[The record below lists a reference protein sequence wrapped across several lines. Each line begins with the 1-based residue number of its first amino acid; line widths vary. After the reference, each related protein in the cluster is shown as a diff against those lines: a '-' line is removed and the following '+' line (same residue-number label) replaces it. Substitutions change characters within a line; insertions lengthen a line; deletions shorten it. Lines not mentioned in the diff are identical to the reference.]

1 MKILL
6 LEHPRTV
13 CPERCNDIANTP
25 LSSCLHS
32 GYIAGML
39 RSEGH
44 EVDIM
49 EGFLDGLDYQEIE
62 RRMKVFEPDLLGV
75 HMVYHWQTD
84 TALYNFLHK
93 VKKEQLSS
101 YITAYG
107 YYPTTDFED
116 ILKQCP
122 DLDSVILGEPELTF
136 AKVVE
141 ALTKALTSQGS
152 LEVWQ
157 ESLKNF
163 PGLAQRDDLGRI
175 VSQRRE
181 LVGDLNDLPFP
192 VRTEALFRLPEVNLQ
207 GSRGCY
213 GGCTFCYINPFYG
226 QGSQWRGR
234 TPENIIM
241 EIDDLIG
248 KHKIKDFYFT
258 DPNFFGPGERGQQRA
273 LRLATLLKTRNI
285 RFGIEA
291 RVNDI
296 HEDTVSALVEAGL
309 RHILIGLESGS
320 DRSLKRINKMTTV
333 AQNERAIRILRQ
345 YGIEPNIGFIMFEP
359 DSSLVDIRVNFEFLK
374 RNDLM
379 KNLAITA
386 NMLYHHLIVLKGT
399 QAHRDLLE
407 AGRLQVQAST
417 YESVVALT
425 DPRVVVL
432 ALIMRRVTNF
442 LFDRMAGI
450 WGGKVLEPE
459 NAQERYVKING
470 LLVNLFENT
479 LETLEAEGQFT
490 EEQVETLVK
499 TTETGI
505 NGILSDRYCR
515 LKPI

>member
-39 RSEGH
+39 ISEGH
-44 EVDIM
+44 EVEII
-49 EGFLDGLDYQEIE
+49 EGFLDELDYQEIE
-62 RRMKVFEPDLLGV
+62 RRVIRIKPDMIGV

-84 TALYNFLHK
+84 TALYDFLHK
-93 VKKEQLSS
+93 VKVERPSS
-101 YITAYG
+101 YITVYG

-116 ILKQCP
+116 ILKQCS
-122 DLDSVILGEPELTF
+122 DIDSVILGEPELTF
-136 AKVVE
+136 AKLVE
-141 ALTKALTSQGS
+141 FLSDDSIIDISRQVS
-152 LEVWQ
+152 LE
-157 ESLKNF
+157 KF
-163 PGLAQRDDLGRI
+163 AGLAQMDASGAI

-181 LVGDLNDLPFP
+181 LVSDLNALPFP
-192 VRTEALFRLPEVNLQ
+192 VRTGALFRLPEVNLQ

-234 TPENIIM
+234 TPENILS
-241 EIDDLIG
+241 EIDDLIV

-258 DPNFFGPGERGQQRA
+258 DPNFFGPGEKGQQRA
-273 LRLATLLKTRNI
+273 LRLANLLKSRGI

-296 HEDTVSALVEAGL
+296 HDETISVLVEAGL

-333 AQNERAIRILRQ
+333 AQNERAIRILRR

-359 DSSLVDIRVNFEFLK
+359 DSSLEDIRVNFEFLK
-374 RNDLM
+374 KNDLM

-399 QAHRDLLE
+399 KAHRDLQE
-407 AGRLQVQAST
+407 AGRLEVQASS

-425 DPRVVVL
+425 DPKVVVL
-432 ALIMRRVTNF
+432 ALIMRRITNV
-442 LFDRMAGI
+442 LFERMAGI
-450 WGGKVLEPE
+450 WGGKVMEPE
-459 NAQERYVKING
+459 NAHERYTLVNG
-470 LLVNLFENT
+470 LLVSLFEHT
-479 LETLEAEGQFT
+479 LETLEAGGHFM
-490 EEQVETLVK
+490 EEQVETLIK
-499 TTETGI
+499 TTEKEM
-505 NGILSDRYCR
+505 NWILAGDISITND
-515 LKPI
+515 

>member
-6 LEHPRTV
+6 LEHPRNV

-39 RSEGH
+39 ISEEH
-44 EVDIM
+44 EVEII

-62 RRMKVFEPDLLGV
+62 RRVKAMQPDLIGV
-75 HMVYHWQTD
+75 HMVYHWQID
-84 TALYNFLHK
+84 KVLYDFLHK
-93 VKKEQLSS
+93 VKVEQLSS

-116 ILKQCP
+116 ILKQCQ
-122 DLDSVILGEPELTF
+122 DIDSVILGEPELTF

-141 ALTKALTSQGS
+141 AISGQDS
-152 LEVWQ
+152 LE
-157 ESLKNF
+157 KF
-163 PGLAQRDDLGRI
+163 PGLAQRDVLGTI

-181 LVGDLNDLPFP
+181 LVGDLNALPFP

-234 TPENIIM
+234 APENIIA
-241 EIDDLIG
+241 EIDDLIA
-248 KHKIKDFYFT
+248 KHKIENFYFT
-258 DPNFFGPGERGQQRA
+258 DPNFFGPGEKGQQRV
-273 LRLATLLKTRNI
+273 LRLATLLKSRNI

-296 HEDTVSALVEAGL
+296 HDETVSALVEAGL

-333 AQNERAIRILRQ
+333 AQNERAIRILRK

-359 DSSLVDIRVNFEFLK
+359 DSSLEDIRVNFEFLK

-399 QAHRDLLE
+399 KAHRDLQR
-407 AGRLQVQAST
+407 AGRLEVQAST
-417 YESVVALT
+417 YESLLCLT
-425 DPRVVVL
+425 DPKVAIL
-432 ALIMRRVTNF
+432 AMIMRRITNF
-442 LFDRMAGI
+442 LFDCMAGI
-450 WGGKVLEPE
+450 WGEKVMEPE
-459 NAQERYVKING
+459 NAQERYAKING
-470 LLVNLFENT
+470 SLVNLFENT
-479 LETLEAEGQFT
+479 LKTLETGGKFT
-490 EEQVETLVK
+490 DEQVETLVK
-499 TTETGI
+499 TGEKEI
-505 NGILSDRYCR
+505 SEILS
-515 LKPI
+515 

>member
-32 GYIAGML
+32 GYVAGML
-39 RSEGH
+39 ISEGH
-44 EVDIM
+44 EVEII

-62 RRMKVFEPDLLGV
+62 RRVKAIQPDMIGV

-84 TALYNFLHK
+84 TALYAFLHK
-93 VKKEQLSS
+93 VKAEQLSS

-107 YYPTTDFED
+107 YYPTTDLED
-116 ILKQCP
+116 ILQKCP
-122 DLDSVILGEPELTF
+122 DIDSVILGEPELTF
-136 AKVVE
+136 AMVVE
-141 ALTKALTSQGS
+141 ALTKDFTKTLTNQG
-152 LEVWQ
+152 
-157 ESLKNF
+157 LKNL
-163 PGLAQRDDLGRI
+163 PGLAQRDDSGMI
-175 VSQRRE
+175 VFQRRE
-181 LVGDLNDLPFP
+181 LVGDLNALPFP

-234 TPENIIM
+234 TPENIIA
-241 EIDDLIG
+241 EIDDLIAQ
-248 KHKIKDFYFT
+248 HKIKDFYFT
-258 DPNFFGPGERGQQRA
+258 DPNFFGPGEKGQQRA
-273 LRLATLLKTRNI
+273 LRLATLLKSRNI

-296 HEDTVSALVEAGL
+296 HEETVSALAEAGL

-320 DRSLKRINKMTTV
+320 DSSLKRINKMTTV

-359 DSSLVDIRVNFEFLK
+359 DSTLADIRVNFEFLK

-399 QAHRDLLE
+399 KAHRDLQE
-407 AGRLQVQAST
+407 AGRLEVQAST
-417 YESVVALT
+417 YESIVTLT
-425 DPRVVVL
+425 DPKVTSL
-432 ALIMRRVTNF
+432 AMIMRRITNF

-459 NAQERYVKING
+459 NAQDRYTKING
-470 LLVNLFENT
+470 LLVNLFEDSLVT
-479 LETLEAEGQFT
+479 LESGGEFT

-499 TTETGI
+499 TAEKEI
-505 NGILSDRYCR
+505 DGIL
-515 LKPI
+515 

>member
-1 MKILL
+1 
-6 LEHPRTV
+6 
-13 CPERCNDIANTP
+13 
-25 LSSCLHS
+25 
-32 GYIAGML
+32 
-39 RSEGH
+39 
-44 EVDIM
+44 
-49 EGFLDGLDYQEIE
+49 
-62 RRMKVFEPDLLGV
+62 
-75 HMVYHWQTD
+75 
-84 TALYNFLHK
+84 
-93 VKKEQLSS
+93 
-101 YITAYG
+101 
-107 YYPTTDFED
+107 
-116 ILKQCP
+116 
-122 DLDSVILGEPELTF
+122 
-136 AKVVE
+136 
-141 ALTKALTSQGS
+141 
-152 LEVWQ
+152 
-157 ESLKNF
+157 
-163 PGLAQRDDLGRI
+163 
-175 VSQRRE
+175 
-181 LVGDLNDLPFP
+181 
-192 VRTEALFRLPEVNLQ
+192 
-207 GSRGCY
+207 
-213 GGCTFCYINPFYG
+213 
-226 QGSQWRGR
+226 
-234 TPENIIM
+234 M

-417 YESVVALT
+417 YESIVTLT
-425 DPRVVVL
+425 DTKVAVL
-432 ALIMRRVTNF
+432 AMIMRRITNF

-450 WGGKVLEPE
+450 WGGKVIEPE
-459 NAQERYVKING
+459 NAQERYTKIND
-470 LLVNLFENT
+470 LLVKVFENT
-479 LETLEAEGQFT
+479 LKTLEVGGQFT

-499 TTETGI
+499 TTEQVI
-505 NGILSDRYCR
+505 NEILE
-515 LKPI
+515 

>member
-39 RSEGH
+39 TSEGH
-44 EVDIM
+44 DVEII

-62 RRMKVFEPDLLGV
+62 RRVKAMQPDMLGI

-84 TALYNFLHK
+84 SALYDFLHK
-93 VKKEQLSS
+93 VKAEQLSS

-116 ILKQCP
+116 ILKQCQ
-122 DLDSVILGEPELTF
+122 DIDSVILGEPELTF
-136 AKVVE
+136 AEV
-141 ALTKALTSQGS
+141 AKALTCQAS
-152 LEVWQ
+152 LED
-157 ESLKNF
+157 F
-163 PGLAQRDDLGRI
+163 PGLAQRDNSRAI

-181 LVGDLNDLPFP
+181 LVGDLNALPFP

-234 TPENIIM
+234 TPENIIA
-241 EIDDLIG
+241 EIDDLIA
-248 KHKIKDFYFT
+248 KHKIEDFYFT

-273 LRLATLLKTRNI
+273 LRLATLLKSRNI

-296 HEDTVSALVEAGL
+296 HDETVSALVEVGL

-333 AQNERAIRILRQ
+333 AQNERAIRILRK

-359 DSSLVDIRVNFEFLK
+359 DSSLEDIRVNFEFLK
-374 RNDLM
+374 RNDLL

-386 NMLYHHLIVLKGT
+386 NLLYHHLIVLKGT
-399 QAHRDLLE
+399 KAHRDLQS
-407 AGRLQVQAST
+407 AGRLEVQAST

-425 DPRVVVL
+425 DPKIAVL
-432 ALIMRRVTNF
+432 AMIMRRITNF

-450 WGGKVLEPE
+450 WGGKVIEPE
-459 NAQERYVKING
+459 NAQERYTKING
-470 LLVNLFENT
+470 LLVNLFDNT
-479 LETLEAEGQFT
+479 LVSLEAGGQYT

-499 TTETGI
+499 ATEKEI
-505 NGILSDRYCR
+505 NEILARES
-515 LKPI
+515 

>member
-1 MKILL
+1 
-6 LEHPRTV
+6 
-13 CPERCNDIANTP
+13 
-25 LSSCLHS
+25 
-32 GYIAGML
+32 
-39 RSEGH
+39 
-44 EVDIM
+44 M

-62 RRMKVFEPDLLGV
+62 RRVKAMQPDMLGV
-75 HMVYHWQTD
+75 HMVYHWQKD
-84 TALYNFLHK
+84 TALYDFLRK
-93 VKKEQLSS
+93 VKAEQLSS

-116 ILKQCP
+116 ILQQCS

-136 AKVVE
+136 AKLVE
-141 ALTKALTSQGS
+141 ALSKTFISQAG
-152 LEVWQ
+152 LE
-157 ESLKNF
+157 NF
-163 PGLAQRDDLGRI
+163 PGLAQRDDSGRI
-175 VSQRRE
+175 VFQRRE

-234 TPENIIM
+234 TPENILA

-248 KHKIKDFYFT
+248 EYKIERFYFT
-258 DPNFFGPGERGQQRA
+258 DPNFFGPGGRGQQRA

-296 HEDTVSALVEAGL
+296 HEETVSALVEAGL

-320 DRSLKRINKMTTV
+320 DRSLKRINKLTTV

-345 YGIEPNIGFIMFEP
+345 YGIEPNIGFIMFEQ

-399 QAHRDLLE
+399 KAHRDLQEVGHLE
-407 AGRLQVQAST
+407 VQAST
-417 YESVVALT
+417 YESIVPLT
-425 DPRVVVL
+425 DPQVAVL
-432 ALIMRRVTNF
+432 AMIMRRITNF
-442 LFDRMAGI
+442 LFDCMAGI

-459 NAQERYVKING
+459 NAQERYAKINS

-479 LETLEAEGQFT
+479 LMTLESGGQFT

-499 TTETGI
+499 KTEKEI
-505 NGILSDRYCR
+505 KGILG
-515 LKPI
+515 

>member
-6 LEHPRTV
+6 LEHPRNV

-39 RSEGH
+39 INEGH
-44 EVDIM
+44 EVEII
-49 EGFLDGLDYQEIE
+49 EGFLDGLDYQKIE
-62 RRMKVFEPDLLGV
+62 HRVKAMLPDMIGV

-84 TALYNFLHK
+84 TALYAFLHK
-93 VKKEQLSS
+93 VKAEHLSS

-116 ILKQCP
+116 ILNHCS
-122 DLDSVILGEPELTF
+122 DIDSAILGEPELTF
-136 AKVVE
+136 AKVV
-141 ALTKALTSQGS
+141 KALTRQDSI
-152 LEVWQ
+152 E
-157 ESLKNF
+157 NF
-163 PGLAQRDDLGRI
+163 PGLAQRDDSGTI

-181 LVGDLNDLPFP
+181 LVGDLNALHFP

-234 TPENIIM
+234 TPENIIT
-241 EIDDLIG
+241 EIDDLIAN
-248 KHKIKDFYFT
+248 HQIEDFYFT

-296 HEDTVSALVEAGL
+296 HDETVSALVEAGL

-320 DRSLKRINKMTTV
+320 DSSLKRINKMTTV
-333 AQNERAIRILRQ
+333 AQNERAIRILRK

-359 DSSLVDIRVNFEFLK
+359 DSSLEDIRVNFEFLR

-379 KNLAITA
+379 KNLTITA

-399 QAHRDLLE
+399 KAHRDLQE
-407 AGRLQVQAST
+407 TGRLEVQAST
-417 YESVVALT
+417 YESIVALA
-425 DPRVVVL
+425 DPKVALL
-432 ALIMRRVTNF
+432 AMIMRKITNF
-442 LFDRMAGI
+442 LFDCMAGI
-450 WGGKVLEPE
+450 WGGKVTEPE
-459 NAQERYVKING
+459 NAQERYTKING

-479 LETLEAEGQFT
+479 LMTLEAGGQFT

-499 TTETGI
+499 TAEKEI
-505 NGILSDRYCR
+505 KGILG
-515 LKPI
+515 

>member
-6 LEHPRTV
+6 LEHPRAV
-13 CPERCNDIANTP
+13 CPDRCNDIANTP

-39 RSEGH
+39 IREGH
-44 EVDIM
+44 EVEII

-62 RRMKVFEPDLLGV
+62 RRVKGFRPDMLGV
-75 HMVYHWQTD
+75 HMVYHWHTD
-84 TALYNFLHK
+84 TALYAFLEK
-93 VKKEQLSS
+93 VKVEQVSS

-122 DLDSVILGEPELTF
+122 DIDSVILGEPELTF
-136 AKVVE
+136 AKLVE
-141 ALTKALTSQGS
+141 ALTGRDSMEK
-152 LEVWQ
+152 
-157 ESLKNF
+157 F
-163 PGLAQRDDLGRI
+163 PGLAQRDHLGTI
-175 VSQRRE
+175 VIQRRG
-181 LVGDLNDLPFP
+181 LVSDLNALPFP

-234 TPENIIM
+234 TPENIIV
-241 EIDDLIG
+241 EIDDLIAN
-248 KHKIKDFYFT
+248 HKIKDFYFT
-258 DPNFFGPGERGQQRA
+258 DPNFFGPGGKGQQRA
-273 LRLATLLKTRNI
+273 LHLATLLKSRHI

-296 HEDTVSALVEAGL
+296 HEETVSALVEAGL
-309 RHILIGLESGS
+309 RNILIGLESGS
-320 DRSLKRINKMTTV
+320 DSSLKRINKMTTV
-333 AQNERAIRILRQ
+333 AQNESAIKILRK

-399 QAHRDLLE
+399 KAHRDLQE
-407 AGRLQVQAST
+407 AGRLEVQAST
-417 YESVVALT
+417 YESTVTLT
-425 DPRVVVL
+425 DSNVAVL
-432 ALIMRRVTNF
+432 ALIMRRITNF
-442 LFDRMAGI
+442 LFDRMSGI
-450 WGGKVLEPE
+450 WSGKVLETE
-459 NAQERYVKING
+459 NAQERYAKING
-470 LLVNLFENT
+470 LLVNLFETT
-479 LETLEAEGQFT
+479 LETLETGGQFT
-490 EEQVETLVK
+490 EEQEETLVK
-499 TTETGI
+499 TTEKEI
-505 NGILSDRYCR
+505 IGILA
-515 LKPI
+515 

>member
-39 RSEGH
+39 TSEGH
-44 EVDIM
+44 DVEII

-62 RRMKVFEPDLLGV
+62 RRVKAMQPDMLGI

-84 TALYNFLHK
+84 SALYDFLHK
-93 VKKEQLSS
+93 VKAEQLSS

-116 ILKQCP
+116 ILKQCQ
-122 DLDSVILGEPELTF
+122 DIDSVILGEPELTF
-136 AKVVE
+136 AEV
-141 ALTKALTSQGS
+141 AKALTCQAS
-152 LEVWQ
+152 LED
-157 ESLKNF
+157 F
-163 PGLAQRDDLGRI
+163 PGLAQRDNSRAI

-181 LVGDLNDLPFP
+181 LVGDLNALPFP

-234 TPENIIM
+234 TPENIIA
-241 EIDDLIG
+241 EIDDLIA
-248 KHKIKDFYFT
+248 KHKIEDFYFT

-273 LRLATLLKTRNI
+273 LRLATLLKSRNI

-296 HEDTVSALVEAGL
+296 HDETVSALVEVGL

-333 AQNERAIRILRQ
+333 AQNERAIRILRK

-359 DSSLVDIRVNFEFLK
+359 DSSLEDIRVNFEFLK
-374 RNDLM
+374 RNDLL

-386 NMLYHHLIVLKGT
+386 NLLYHHLIVLKGT
-399 QAHRDLLE
+399 KAHRDLQS
-407 AGRLQVQAST
+407 AGRLEVQAST

-425 DPRVVVL
+425 DPKIAVL
-432 ALIMRRVTNF
+432 AMIMRRITNF

-450 WGGKVLEPE
+450 WGGKVIEPE
-459 NAQERYVKING
+459 NAQERYTKING
-470 LLVNLFENT
+470 LLVNLFDNT
-479 LETLEAEGQFT
+479 LVSLEAGGQYT
-490 EEQVETLVK
+490 EEQVETLGK
-499 TTETGI
+499 ATEKEI
-505 NGILSDRYCR
+505 NEILARES
-515 LKPI
+515 

>member
-1 MKILL
+1 VKILL

-32 GYIAGML
+32 GYVAGML
-39 RSEGH
+39 ISEGH
-44 EVDIM
+44 EVEII

-62 RRMKVFEPDLLGV
+62 RRVKAMQPDLIGV

-84 TALYNFLHK
+84 TALYAFLHK
-93 VKKEQLSS
+93 VKAEQLSS

-116 ILKQCP
+116 ILLKCP
-122 DLDSVILGEPELTF
+122 DIDSVILGEPELTF
-136 AKVVE
+136 TMVVE
-141 ALTKALTSQGS
+141 ALTKDFTKTLTNQG
-152 LEVWQ
+152 
-157 ESLKNF
+157 LKNL
-163 PGLAQRDDLGRI
+163 PGLAQRDDSGII
-175 VSQRRE
+175 VFQRRE
-181 LVGDLNDLPFP
+181 LVGDLNALPFP

-234 TPENIIM
+234 TPENIIA
-241 EIDDLIG
+241 EIDDLIAQ
-248 KHKIKDFYFT
+248 HKIEDFYFT

-273 LRLATLLKTRNI
+273 LRLATLLKSRNI

-296 HEDTVSALVEAGL
+296 HEETVSALVEAGL

-320 DRSLKRINKMTTV
+320 DSSLKRINKMTTV

-359 DSSLVDIRVNFEFLK
+359 DSSLADIRVNFEFLK
-374 RNDLM
+374 RNDLIN
-379 KNLAITA
+379 NLAITA

-399 QAHRDLLE
+399 KAHLDLQE
-407 AGRLQVQAST
+407 AGRLEVQEST
-417 YESVVALT
+417 YESIVTLT
-425 DPRVVVL
+425 DRKVVIL
-432 ALIMRRVTNF
+432 AQIMRRITNF

-450 WGGKVLEPE
+450 WGGKVLEPS
-459 NAQERYVKING
+459 NAKERYAQING
-470 LLVNLFENT
+470 LLVTLFEDCLVT
-479 LETLEAEGQFT
+479 LESGEQFT
-490 EEQVETLVK
+490 EAQVETLVK
-499 TTETGI
+499 ITEEEI
-505 NGILSDRYCR
+505 HGILG
-515 LKPI
+515 

>member
-6 LEHPRTV
+6 LEHPRIV

-39 RSEGH
+39 TSEGH
-44 EVDIM
+44 EVVIV

-62 RRMKVFEPDLLGV
+62 RRVKDIQPDILGV

-84 TALYNFLHK
+84 TALYAFLSK
-93 VKKEQLSS
+93 VKAERLS

-136 AKVVE
+136 ARL
-141 ALTKALTSQGS
+141 AKALTDKDS
-152 LEVWQ
+152 LN
-157 ESLKNF
+157 KF
-163 PGLAQRDDLGRI
+163 PGLAQRDDSATV

-181 LVGDLNDLPFP
+181 LVSDLNALPFP

-234 TPENIIM
+234 TPENIIA
-241 EIDDLIG
+241 EIDELIAE
-248 KHKIKDFYFT
+248 HKIEDFYFT

-273 LRLATLLKTRNI
+273 MRLAALLKSRNI

-296 HEDTVSALVEAGL
+296 HEETISSLVEAGL

-320 DRSLKRINKMTTV
+320 DSSLKRINKMTTV
-333 AQNERAIRILRQ
+333 AQNERAIKILRK

-374 RNDLM
+374 RNDLLN
-379 KNLAITA
+379 NLAITA

-399 QAHRDLLE
+399 KAHRDLQK
-407 AGRLQVQAST
+407 AGRLEVQASS
-417 YESVVALT
+417 YESVVTLT
-425 DPRVVVL
+425 DPKVAVL
-432 ALIMRRVTNF
+432 AMIMRRITNF
-442 LFDRMAGI
+442 LFDCMAGI
-450 WGGKVLEPE
+450 WGGQVAEHE
-459 NAQERYVKING
+459 NAQEQYSTING
-470 LLVNLFENT
+470 LLANLFEYT
-479 LETLEAEGQFT
+479 LETLEAGGQFT
-490 EEQVETLVK
+490 EEKVESLVK
-499 TTETGI
+499 RTEKEI
-505 NGILSDRYCR
+505 AGILA
-515 LKPI
+515 

>member
-1 MKILL
+1 MRILL

-39 RSEGH
+39 ISEGH
-44 EVDIM
+44 EVEII
-49 EGFLDGLDYQEIE
+49 EGFLDGLNYPEIE
-62 RRMKVFEPDLLGV
+62 RRVKVFEPDMLGV

-84 TALYNFLHK
+84 TVLYDFLHK
-93 VKKEQLSS
+93 VKAERLSS

-107 YYPTTDFED
+107 YYPTTDYED

-122 DLDSVILGEPELTF
+122 DIDSVILGEPELTF
-136 AKVVE
+136 AKLVE
-141 ALTKALTSQGS
+141 ALANDLPQPLTKALTRQDG
-152 LEVWQ
+152 LQ
-157 ESLKNF
+157 KF
-163 PGLAQRDDLGRI
+163 PGLAQRDDLGMI

-181 LVGDLNDLPFP
+181 LVGDLNELPFP

-234 TPENIIM
+234 TPENIIA
-241 EIDDLIG
+241 EIDAIIE

-273 LRLATLLKTRNI
+273 LHMATLLKSRNI

-296 HEDTVSALVEAGL
+296 HEETISALVEAGL

-320 DRSLKRINKMTTV
+320 DSSLKRINKMTTV
-333 AQNERAIRILRQ
+333 AQNETAIRILRK

-359 DSSLVDIRVNFEFLK
+359 DSSLVDVRVNFEFLR

-379 KNLAITA
+379 KNLVITA

-399 QAHRDLLE
+399 KAHRDLQE
-407 AGRLQVQAST
+407 AGRLEAQAST

-425 DPRVVVL
+425 DPKVAVL
-432 ALIMRRVTNF
+432 ALIMRKITNF
-442 LFDRMAGI
+442 LFECMAGI
-450 WGGKVLEPE
+450 WGGKVTEPE
-459 NAQERYVKING
+459 NAQQRYATINRM
-470 LLVNLFENT
+470 LVNLFEKTLGT
-479 LETLEAEGQFT
+479 LETGGEFT

-499 TTETGI
+499 TTEKEI
-505 NGILSDRYCR
+505 KEILV
-515 LKPI
+515 